1 MSLTLTKASIVFLYL
16 RLFPT
21 AKFILAARIIL
32 GIIVLYGLWT
42 VISAFLNCLP
52 VTSFW
57 DFSVQG
63 RCIPK
68 GFLWFFNAAMNILT
82 DLCVLVLP
90 IPVLSHLRLPRRQ
103 KVGVILSLQLE
114 DCQSPCLLWG
124 APCCADQLMMNSACV
139 TSMVRLNYLTR
150 ATHTTDYTSE

>member
-21 AKFILAARIIL
+21 ANFVLAARIIL
-32 GIIVLYGLWT
+32 GIIVVYGLWT

-52 VTSFW
+52 VNSFW
-57 DFSVQG
+57 DMSVQG

-103 KVGVILSLQLE
+103 KIGVIFIFATGGLLVSR
-114 DCQSPCLLWG
+114 SLLWR
-124 APCCADQLMMNSACV
+124 APMLCRMALA
-139 TSMVRLNYLTR
+139 NYI
-150 ATHTTDYTSE
+150 